1 MLLGSERRQGE
12 KQGEKDKVIKF
23 IEDVGVKINKRTN
36 KLKIPQLK
44 QMRKEALN
52 RLQNFGGGG
61 GDLCRYR

>member
-1 MLLGSERRQGE
+1 MIHIILSIKKEQMLLGSERRQGE

-52 RLQNFGGGG
+52 R
-61 GDLCRYR
+61 

>member
-1 MLLGSERRQGE
+1 MIHIILSIEKEQMLLGSERRQGE

-52 RLQNFGGGG
+52 R
-61 GDLCRYR
+61 

>member
-52 RLQNFGGGG
+52 R
-61 GDLCRYR
+61 